1 MPAWHAR
8 VLEHSGDARR
18 PFVAGLLEPECLRRV
33 GGVGRARHRDRA
45 GVRGVGQQRTQ
56 DDDGLHVELV
66 GDRQQL
72 GAEGAPA
79 HVGLHAVHQHDVAVR
94 AGRTA
99 VRDPHRRPHQLPG
112 HPVDLPDHR
121 PVDLVVVVGLVVD
134 LHDRLGFPDRVQ
146 VLERVAGRVAGVVP
160 ALEGRDDDRVVEFR
174 QVGRLEAARI
184 RRGHHASV
192 SPGWRQGVASP
203 HQLICVERRPC
214 FCD

>member
-1 MPAWHAR
+1 MPACDAR
-8 VLEHSGDARR
+8 VLEHAGDAGR
-18 PFVAGLLEPECLRRV
+18 PLVAGLLQPEHLRRV
-33 GGVGRARHRDRA
+33 GGVGRARHRHRA
-45 GVRGVGQQRTQ
+45 GVRGVGQQRAQ

-72 GAEGAPA
+72 RAEGAPA

-112 HPVDLPDHR
+112 HPVDLPNHR

-146 VLERVAGRVAGVVP
+146 VLQRVAGRVTGVVP
-160 ALEGRDDDRVVEFR
+160 ALEGGDDDGVGQSG
-174 QVGRLEAARI
+174 QVGRPMAARI
-184 RRGHHASV
+184 RRCHQASV
-192 SPGWRQGVASP
+192 SPVWRLGAASP
-203 HQLICVERRPC
+203 HELICVETTTL
-214 FCD
+214 FL